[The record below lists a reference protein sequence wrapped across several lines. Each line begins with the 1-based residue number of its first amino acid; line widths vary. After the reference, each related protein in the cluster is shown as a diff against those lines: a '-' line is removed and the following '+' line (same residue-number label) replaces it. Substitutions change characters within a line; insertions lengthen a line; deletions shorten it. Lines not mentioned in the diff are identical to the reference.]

1 MRQLLLSLSASFL
14 MMLSC
19 NKKETPTYS
28 CDAVV
33 NTFVI
38 SHIDSIQTISRD
50 SLVTL
55 SLPMQYGIFRAL
67 TPENKIRIYSEKIV
81 ELLSTID
88 PSVGGDYQ
96 HLENLVNLLNPSIYL
111 DTILPN
117 TLLVWQ
123 AYAKD
128 SLGWSDQK
136 MFAYV
141 ETWLMPDEFLGA
153 DRFVASQDCDCLYDA
168 GCIGDCKSEKCNSPT
183 KGGCGL
189 AGTSNCTK
197 ICSET
202 IKTQPTKE

>member
-1 MRQLLLSLSASFL
+1 MKGKVWFVLLKKNNKSLVIYIEILRLLKHYKIIFKTLKKEQIIMKKTLILSLIAITLLLS
-14 MMLSC
+14 SC
-19 NKKETPTYS
+19 KKEQIVYS
-28 CDAVV
+28 CDDEV
-33 NTFVI
+33 NTFVV
-38 SHIDSIQTISRD
+38 SNIDSIQSISRD
-50 SLVTL
+50 SLATL
-55 SLPMQYGIFRAL
+55 PLPMQNGIFRGL
-67 TPENKIRIYSEKIV
+67 TPENKVRIYSEKIV

-141 ETWLMPDEFLGA
+141 ETWLMPDEFF
-153 DRFVASQDCDCLYDA
+153 RSR
-168 GCIGDCKSEKCNSPT
+168 
-183 KGGCGL
+183 
-189 AGTSNCTK
+189 
-197 ICSET
+197 
-202 IKTQPTKE
+202 